1 MAHTVK
7 DFYWYLQG
15 NQYINFPSCK
25 ANIDF
30 EQAGV
35 ACQTHFIKPETD
47 EFFLRRI
54 KNTV

>member
-35 ACQTHFIKPETD
+35 ACQTHFIKPDSD
-47 EFFLRRI
+47 EFFLSRI